1 MGSITVVSSMTK
13 GPEKVA
19 DDAELG
25 QASAAEDVEGVKLD
39 VDVGERTFAEGEG
52 LGKVGEADGQHVR

>member
-1 MGSITVVSSMTK
+1 MTK

-39 VDVGERTFAEGEG
+39 LDVGEGTFAEGED